1 MRKDLGGQSDSDTLS
16 TLRQEQWELH
26 GKCYGLIGRA
36 VVGLLP
42 RGDAVAVDSFVGESR
57 ELRLDVSACSSGVTG
72 EDIPP
77 VPLRIDEEALL
88 SELDEGIIDRGV
100 TVGVVLHRLPDDVSY
115 LDELAAI
122 HPLEVVEDTA
132 LHGLE
137 PVIDMGYSTLEDDV
151 GGVVEEPCLVHLR
164 QVAQLRAVRQ
174 ALCRLVGGGLFV
186 LDNRLGRHL
195 GDLLLFVVVLY
206 IHMLSISVLYAG
218 KDTELPASFLGK
230 RPHRPVSY
238 PDLTHP
244 VKSHRPHLSRTKR
257 RGRYAI
263 REGTGYQ
270 LLAEE

>member
-1 MRKDLGGQSDSDTLS
+1 MRKDLGGQADSDTLS

-26 GKCYGLIGRA
+26 GQCYGLIGRA

-115 LDELAAI
+115 LDELATI

-137 PVIDMGYSTLEDDV
+137 PVIDMGYSTLKDDV

-186 LDNRLGRHL
+186 LNDIGRHL

-230 RPHRPVSY
+230 CPHRLVSY
-238 PDLTHP
+238 PDLT
-244 VKSHRPHLSRTKR
+244 TR
-257 RGRYAI
+257 RKAI
-263 REGTGYQ
+263 APASSLERGGGDV
-270 LLAEE
+270 L

>member
-1 MRKDLGGQSDSDTLS
+1 MRKDLGGQADSDTLS

-26 GKCYGLIGRA
+26 GQCYGLIGRA

-115 LDELAAI
+115 LDELATI

-186 LDNRLGRHL
+186 LNDIGRHL

-206 IHMLSISVLYAG
+206 IHTLSISVLYAS

-230 RPHRPVSY
+230 HPHRPVSY

-244 VKSHRPHLSRTKR
+244 AKSHRPRLFVRER

>member
-1 MRKDLGGQSDSDTLS
+1 MRKDLGGQADSDTLS
-16 TLRQEQWELH
+16 TLRQEQRELH
-26 GKCYGLIGRA
+26 GQCYGLIGRA

-42 RGDAVAVDSFVGESR
+42 RGDAVAVDCFVGESR

-186 LDNRLGRHL
+186 LNDIGRHL

-230 RPHRPVSY
+230 CPHRPVSY
-238 PDLTHP
+238 PDLITQRKAITP
-244 VKSHRPHLSRTKR
+244 ASSLE
-257 RGRYAI
+257 RG
-263 REGTGYQ
+263 GGDM
-270 LLAEE
+270 L